1 MSQFRFIETMR
12 NFEKLKREEPLILGN
27 MAQRYFRK
35 SFEEQGWDGEK
46 WKEPQR
52 RIPGTAAYKYPKK
65 NAEDRHNRAI
75 LVGKQT
81 SKRQTGQHL
90 RQSVNE
96 SLKLATFDQILFSVP
111 QVYAKRHNYG
121 EDGMPQR
128 KFLGYSQILMK
139 SLEEKLAHDMQSL
152 HRK

>member
-12 NFEKLKREEPLILGN
+12 NFEKLKRDEPLILGN

-35 SFEEQGWDGEK
+35 SFEEQGWDGVK
-46 WKEPQR
+46 WKPR
-52 RIPGTAAYKYPKK
+52 AADKTKK
-65 NAEDRHNRAI
+65 DIWRAI
-75 LVGKQT
+75 LVKTGT
-81 SKRQTGQHL
+81 LKRA
-90 RQSVNE
+90 VNS
-96 SLKLATFDQILFSVP
+96 SLTLATFDKIEFSVP
-111 QVYAKRHNYG
+111 VVYAKRHNYG

-128 KFLGYSQILMK
+128 KFLGYSPILMK